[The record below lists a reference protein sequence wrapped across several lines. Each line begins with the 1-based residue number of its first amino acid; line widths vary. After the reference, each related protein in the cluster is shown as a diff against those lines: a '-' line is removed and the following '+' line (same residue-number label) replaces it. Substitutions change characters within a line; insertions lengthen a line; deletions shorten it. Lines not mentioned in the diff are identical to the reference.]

1 MRKNVIIGLIGLGT
15 VACAGPADG
24 YKITGNI
31 EGAGNG
37 KVILTKSAG
46 WEETVAGDTVEM
58 RMGKFVFE
66 GKLNA
71 PAQVALAICPE
82 NGTPANLGFI
92 AENSEIQVEGN
103 WKNVKDQYGYYRL
116 IDSVQV
122 SGSVN
127 NAVYEKISGVYQ
139 QFLNAPEFKEYA
151 DLQKKLSELRQTD
164 VEAYY
169 KLQEESEELAEQF
182 QKAVRERQL
191 ALIRENRSVESSV
204 LYLRALWNDMTLDEL
219 KEIFQALDTNVQ
231 NGPMAAEAREEIAIR
246 ERVKPGQ
253 PAPDFNLET
262 PDGSRLSL
270 SDLRGKYVVLDFWA
284 SWCRPCRASFPEMKK
299 IYARYKD
306 KGLEILGITNDSQKQ
321 NWLKALEEDQLPWKQ
336 VIDEF
341 PVKFK
346 PAKVATLYA
355 IPYLPTLILID
366 PDGKIIGQAKDKHQL
381 AEWLEERLGEKK

>member
-1 MRKNVIIGLIGLGT
+1 MKKNVLIGLIGLG
-15 VACAGPADG
+15 VAACAGPTGG

-37 KVILTKSAG
+37 KVILTQPAG
-46 WEETVAGDTVEM
+46 FEEAVSGDTVEM
-58 RMGKFVFE
+58 QMGKFVFK
-66 GKLNA
+66 GKLDA
-71 PAQVALAICPE
+71 PAQVSLAVCPE
-82 NGTPANLGFI
+82 NDKPANLGFI
-92 AENSEIQVEGN
+92 AENSEIQVKGN
-103 WKNVKDQYGYYRL
+103 WKNVKDQHGYYRF

-151 DLQKKLSELRQTD
+151 ALQEKLSELRETD

-169 KLQEESEELAEQF
+169 KLQEESEELANQF
-182 QKAVRERQL
+182 QKAVRNRQF
-191 ALIRENRSVESSV
+191 ALMRENRSVESSV

-231 NGPMAAEAREEIAIR
+231 NAPMAADVREEIAVR

-270 SDLRGKYVVLDFWA
+270 SGLKGKYVVLDFWA

-299 IYARYKD
+299 IYAQYKD
-306 KGLEILGITNDSQKQ
+306 KGLEILGVTNDSRKQ
-321 NWLKALEEDQLPWKQ
+321 DWLKALEEDQLPWKQ

-366 PDGKIIGQAKDKHQL
+366 PQGVIVGQAKDKHQL